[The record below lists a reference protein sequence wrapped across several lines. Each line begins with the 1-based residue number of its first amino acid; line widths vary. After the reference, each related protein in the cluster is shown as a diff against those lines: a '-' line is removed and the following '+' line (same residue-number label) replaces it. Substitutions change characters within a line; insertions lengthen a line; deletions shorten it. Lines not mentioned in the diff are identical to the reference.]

1 MKEKMIN
8 TLTARVKKGYVAA
21 MMTAMMMGPV
31 FSTTSMITYAAS
43 PSIIYQAHVAGIGWK
58 GDVSNGTS
66 AGTTGQSRAIECVT
80 FEVQNTGYSGGIRY
94 RVHMAGK
101 GWSDWVY
108 DDRPCGTTGEGR
120 QTEAIELQ
128 LYGEVANHYKLEYR
142 THCQNVGWTK
152 WISSGVSGTTGQG
165 LRMEDVQA
173 RLVKKNSSTGT
184 ATKVSSSVNFAN
196 LKNTYPNNSKWN
208 SSFMNKAWQC
218 HGFAC
223 TLGYSLSGKDPYTW
237 KKAYNLNSL
246 KPGDILRFNRPHSIM
261 VTAVN
266 GSEITYVDCNWVGKN
281 TVKWDQKIQKNKM
294 TGKWGSLNYVMQYPN

>member
-120 QTEAIELQ
+120 QIEAIELQ
-128 LYGEVANHYKLEYR
+128 LYGEVANHYKLE
-142 THCQNVGWTK
+142 
-152 WISSGVSGTTGQG
+152 
-165 LRMEDVQA
+165 
-173 RLVKKNSSTGT
+173 
-184 ATKVSSSVNFAN
+184 
-196 LKNTYPNNSKWN
+196 
-208 SSFMNKAWQC
+208 
-218 HGFAC
+218 
-223 TLGYSLSGKDPYTW
+223 
-237 KKAYNLNSL
+237 
-246 KPGDILRFNRPHSIM
+246 
-261 VTAVN
+261 
-266 GSEITYVDCNWVGKN
+266 
-281 TVKWDQKIQKNKM
+281 
-294 TGKWGSLNYVMQYPN
+294 